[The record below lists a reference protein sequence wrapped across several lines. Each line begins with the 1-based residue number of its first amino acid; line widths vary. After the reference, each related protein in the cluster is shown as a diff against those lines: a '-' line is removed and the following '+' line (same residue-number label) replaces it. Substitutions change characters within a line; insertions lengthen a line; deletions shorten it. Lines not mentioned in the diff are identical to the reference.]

1 VAVSV
6 FDLFKIGI
14 GPSSSHTVG
23 PMRAARLFVSGLKSS
38 AHLQET
44 RRVKAELY
52 GSLGATGKGHGS
64 DKAVLLGLMGETP
77 DEIDPDAVPGLL
89 AAIRA
94 NASVRLLHEHP
105 VAFDEKTDLIFYRR
119 ETLPFHSNGMRFT
132 AFDATGAVLR
142 EKIYYSVGGGFV
154 VNADALGKEHL
165 VEDATVLK
173 YPFKSGDELLA
184 QCKAHNLSIAQLML
198 ANETRWRT
206 EEEVR
211 AGLLRIWGVMRDC
224 VKRGCERDGEL
235 PGGMHVK
242 RRAAGLYRAL
252 MAKPEK
258 SLRDPLSMLDWVNLY
273 AMAVNEENAAGGR
286 VVTAP
291 TNGAA
296 GIIPAVLHY
305 YDRFWHSADEQG
317 IVDFLLT
324 AAAIGILYKEN
335 ASISGAEVGCQGEV
349 GVACSMAAGAL
360 AAVLGGTPEQVENA
374 AEIGMEHNLGL
385 TCDPVGGLVQIPC
398 IERNAM
404 GSVKAIN
411 AARMALS
418 GDGQHY
424 VSLDK
429 VIKTMRETGA
439 DMKTKYKETARGG
452 LAVNVIEC

>member
-1 VAVSV
+1 MAVSV

-23 PMRAARLFVSGLKSS
+23 PMRAARLFVSGLKST

-242 RRAAGLYRAL
+242 RRGRTLSRASGETGKEPARSVIDAGLGQ
-252 MAKPEK
+252 
-258 SLRDPLSMLDWVNLY
+258 SVCN
-273 AMAVNEENAAGGR
+273 GR
-286 VVTAP
+286 
-291 TNGAA
+291 
-296 GIIPAVLHY
+296 
-305 YDRFWHSADEQG
+305 Q
-317 IVDFLLT
+317 
-324 AAAIGILYKEN
+324 
-335 ASISGAEVGCQGEV
+335 
-349 GVACSMAAGAL
+349 
-360 AAVLGGTPEQVENA
+360 
-374 AEIGMEHNLGL
+374 
-385 TCDPVGGLVQIPC
+385 
-398 IERNAM
+398 
-404 GSVKAIN
+404 
-411 AARMALS
+411 
-418 GDGQHY
+418 
-424 VSLDK
+424 
-429 VIKTMRETGA
+429 
-439 DMKTKYKETARGG
+439 
-452 LAVNVIEC
+452 